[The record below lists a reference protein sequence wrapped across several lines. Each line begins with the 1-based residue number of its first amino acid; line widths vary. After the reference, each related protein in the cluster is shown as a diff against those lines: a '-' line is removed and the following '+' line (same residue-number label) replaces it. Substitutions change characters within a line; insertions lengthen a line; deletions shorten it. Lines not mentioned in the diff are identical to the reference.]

1 MHSLLPD
8 CPRLRISACTMS
20 NTSGSMIAGWLFSTY
35 SRSWTRMATDFFL
48 IRAIFAFAG
57 FVSALKSMPI
67 HHTAGELSRPFGLAP
82 STASAKAAEIRKRV
96 RLPPLDAPWPLPEL
110 IEDNPALWTFS
121 LNGFIV
127 DARNLPQEIQQ
138 EAAKRGLIPYVP
150 PLKGLD
156 APKEDSDTPD
166 PLQQNLPP
174 RNSCSTNTSHP
185 PQTPIHLPIPMIS
198 RLSTTVFGRSDQT
211 DITRTPIISKAALR

>member
-1 MHSLLPD
+1 MKIPFRRGRSMMNSPMRSLN
-8 CPRLRISACTMS
+8 CVC
-20 NTSGSMIAGWLFSTY
+20 
-35 SRSWTRMATDFFL
+35 
-48 IRAIFAFAG
+48 G
-57 FVSALKSMPI
+57 FVSALNPCPF
-67 HHTAGELSRPFGLAP
+67 TTPRRTERPFGLAP
-82 STASAKAAEIRKRV
+82 STASAKAPKSQTSSAVSAGR
-96 RLPPLDAPWPLPEL
+96 PMALPEL

-166 PLQQNLPP
+166 PLQQNLAL
-174 RNSCSTNTSHP
+174 RNSRAANAMHP
-185 PQTPIHLPIPMIS
+185 SANADPPADPDDFSNIYD
-198 RLSTTVFGRSDQT
+198 RFRTV
-211 DITRTPIISKAALR
+211 

>member
-1 MHSLLPD
+1 MMNSPMRSLN
-8 CPRLRISACTMS
+8 CVC
-20 NTSGSMIAGWLFSTY
+20 
-35 SRSWTRMATDFFL
+35 
-48 IRAIFAFAG
+48 G

-82 STASAKAAEIRKRV
+82 STASAKAAEIHKRV
-96 RLPPLDAPWPLPEL
+96 RLSPLDAPWPLPEL

-166 PLQQNLPP
+166 PLQQNLPL
-174 RNSCSTNTSHP
+174 RNSRAANAMHP
-185 PQTPIHLPIPMIS
+185 SANADPPADPDDFSNIYD
-198 RLSTTVFGRSDQT
+198 RFRTV
-211 DITRTPIISKAALR
+211 

>member
-1 MHSLLPD
+1 M
-8 CPRLRISACTMS
+8 
-20 NTSGSMIAGWLFSTY
+20 Y

-96 RLPPLDAPWPLPEL
+96 RLSPLDAPWPLPEL
-110 IEDNPALWTFS
+110 IEGNPALWTFS

-198 RLSTTVFGRSDQT
+198 RISTTVFGRSDHRSSESCF
-211 DITRTPIISKAALR
+211 RTIFYIGPSRTHVNPARIWLFVT

>member
-1 MHSLLPD
+1 
-8 CPRLRISACTMS
+8 
-20 NTSGSMIAGWLFSTY
+20 
-35 SRSWTRMATDFFL
+35 
-48 IRAIFAFAG
+48 
-57 FVSALKSMPI
+57 MPI

-82 STASAKAAEIRKRV
+82 STASAKAAEIHKRV
-96 RLPPLDAPWPLPEL
+96 RLSPLDAPWPLPEL

-166 PLQQNLPP
+166 PLQQNLAL
-174 RNSCSTNTSHP
+174 RNSRAANAMHP
-185 PQTPIHLPIPMIS
+185 SANADPPADPDDFSNIYD
-198 RLSTTVFGRSDQT
+198 RFRTV
-211 DITRTPIISKAALR
+211 